1 MLNIK
6 FKTDIDLMARL
17 MISKNKMPTEFA
29 NYLWDKYRLSY
40 IYLQKD
46 FKSDE
51 IDNNIT
57 KELEQQKFFKQLCEG
72 ANKNLERIED
82 NWQKNK
88 SKINLF
94 LDNIFKK
101 DFTLNETAII
111 VDPSLCVGM
120 NIGNDQF
127 VWGHKNSLFDKNY
140 DLVYLVHESLH
151 SYFPNNTLTHA
162 IIEKIA
168 DIELSKYLNNTDKP
182 YDCHEYT
189 KMQHIKILPFW
200 NIYLNKSRDGIEKEN
215 KDSNITYDLDDFA
228 KYETQIK
235 NMNIDSFTK
244 FLEQQDLTEVKTNYT
259 ITIKN
264 KERLPQQEGVTERDF
279 VN

>member
-17 MISKNKMPTEFA
+17 IISKNKMPIEFA
-29 NYLWDKYRLSY
+29 NYLWNKYKVSY
-40 IYLQKD
+40 MCLQRDLNSK
-46 FKSDE
+46 E
-51 IDNNIT
+51 IDNNIIL
-57 KELEQQKFFKQLCEG
+57 ELQKQDFFERLCQG
-72 ANKNLERIED
+72 ADKNLERIEN
-82 NWQKNK
+82 NWVKNK

-101 DFTLNETAII
+101 DFTLNQTAII
-111 VDPSLCVGM
+111 VDPSLCAGM
-120 NIGNDQF
+120 NIGDDQF
-127 VWGHKNSLFDKNY
+127 VWGHKYGLVDKNY

-151 SYFPNNTLTHA
+151 SYFPNNILTHA

-189 KMQHIKILPFW
+189 KMHHIKILPFW
-200 NIYLNKSRDGIEKEN
+200 NIYLNKSREDIEKEN
-215 KDSNITYDLDDFA
+215 KDSNITYNLEDFA

-244 FLEQQDLTEVKTNYT
+244 FLEQQDLTDVKTNYT
-259 ITIKN
+259 IAIKN
-264 KERLPQQEGVTERDF
+264 KESLPQQESVTERDF
-279 VN
+279 VS

>member
-17 MISKNKMPTEFA
+17 IISKNKMPIEFA
-29 NYLWDKYRLSY
+29 NYLWNKYKVSY
-40 IYLQKD
+40 MCLQRDLNSK
-46 FKSDE
+46 E
-51 IDNNIT
+51 IDNNIIL
-57 KELEQQKFFKQLCEG
+57 ELQKQDFFERLCQG
-72 ANKNLERIED
+72 ADKNLERIEN
-82 NWQKNK
+82 NWVKNK

-101 DFTLNETAII
+101 DFTLNQTAII
-111 VDPSLCVGM
+111 VDPSLCAGM

-127 VWGHKNSLFDKNY
+127 VWGHKNALLDKNY

-162 IIEKIA
+162 IIENIA

-189 KMQHIKILPFW
+189 KVQHIKILPFW
-200 NIYLNKSRDGIEKEN
+200 NIYLNKSREDIEKEN
-215 KDSNITYDLDDFA
+215 KISNITYNVNDFA
-228 KYETQIK
+228 KYKPQIK
-235 NMNIDSFTK
+235 NKNIDDFVE
-244 FLEQQDLTEVKTNYT
+244 FLEQQDLTDVKVNYKISVKDERNLT
-259 ITIKN
+259 QKN
-264 KERLPQQEGVTERDF
+264 NIVKRDL
-279 VN
+279 

>member
-1 MLNIK
+1 M
-6 FKTDIDLMARL
+6 DLMARL
-17 MISKNKMPTEFA
+17 IISKNKMPIEFA

-51 IDNNIT
+51 IDNNIV
-57 KELEQQKFFKQLCEG
+57 KELQQQKFFKQLCEG

-101 DFTLNETAII
+101 NFTLNQTAII
-111 VDPSLCVGM
+111 VDPSLCAGM

-162 IIEKIA
+162 IIENIA

-200 NIYLNKSRDGIEKEN
+200 NIYLNKSREDIEKEN
-215 KDSNITYDLDDFA
+215 KISNITYNVNDFA
-228 KYETQIK
+228 KYKPQIK
-235 NMNIDSFTK
+235 NKNIDNFVE
-244 FLEQQDLTEVKTNYT
+244 FLEQQDLTDVKVNYKISVKDERNLT
-259 ITIKN
+259 QKN
-264 KERLPQQEGVTERDF
+264 NIVKRDL
-279 VN
+279 